1 MRASIL
7 ERIAGI
13 LSVAGAIIGVII
25 SIVGLVS
32 VWRFKPVVEQELIG
46 GVEIISQMLITTKE
60 GLASVDEA
68 LRSVDETM
76 ALLESSAKTA
86 SDSLEDTSPLIRSIG
101 DLFGKDFT
109 GVVKD
114 TQKSL
119 ASAETGAKLIDDTL
133 GLIGGIPFIGARYA
147 PDTPLNTSIR
157 EISKSLNGLPESFT
171 DMQEG
176 LEQAA
181 DNLELIQEDIADLGG
196 KITGVK
202 GNLSEAH
209 DVIGQY
215 KTALVDLNDRIAVFK
230 KRLPGIINGAAFCLS
245 VILLW
250 VLLTQTGFLL
260 QNLKLFR
267 KEALIRPENKP

>member
-1 MRASIL
+1 MKASIL

-13 LSVAGAIIGVII
+13 LSIIGAVIGVII
-25 SIVGLVS
+25 SIVGLFS
-32 VWRFKPVVEQELIG
+32 VWRYKPVVEQGLIE
-46 GVEIISQMLITTKE
+46 GVEIISQTLITTKE
-60 GLASVDEA
+60 GLAGVDEA

-76 ALLESSAKTA
+76 ALLENSAKTA
-86 SDSLEDTSPLIRSIG
+86 ADSLEDTSPLIRSIG

-133 GLIGGIPFIGARYA
+133 GFIGGIPFVGARYA
-147 PDTPLNTSIR
+147 PDTPLNTSIH
-157 EISKSLNGLPESFT
+157 EISKSLNGLPETFT

-176 LEQAA
+176 LDQAA
-181 DNLELIQEDIADLGG
+181 DNLELIQEDVADLGG
-196 KITGVK
+196 KIAGVK
-202 GNLSEAH
+202 DDLSEAH
-209 DVIGQY
+209 GVISQY
-215 KTALVDLNDRIAVFK
+215 KTTLVDLNNRIAVFK
-230 KRLPGIINGAAFCLS
+230 ERLPGIINGAAFFLS

-250 VLLTQTGFLL
+250 VLLTQSGFLL

-267 KEALIRPENKP
+267 REAAIGSENKP

>member
-32 VWRFKPVVEQELIG
+32 VWRFKTVVEQELIG

>member
-1 MRASIL
+1 MKASIL

-13 LSVAGAIIGVII
+13 LSLVGAVIGVII
-25 SIVGLVS
+25 SIAGLIS
-32 VWRFKPVVEQELIG
+32 VWRYKPVVEQGLIE
-46 GVEIISQMLITTKE
+46 GVEIISQTLITTKE
-60 GLASVDEA
+60 GLAGVDEA

-76 ALLESSAKTA
+76 ALLENSAKTA
-86 SDSLEDTSPLIRSIG
+86 ADSLEDTSPLIRSIG

-133 GLIGGIPFIGARYA
+133 GFIGGIPFVGARYA

-157 EISKSLNGLPESFT
+157 EISKSLNGLPETFT

-176 LEQAA
+176 LDQAA

-196 KITGVK
+196 KIAGVK
-202 GNLSEAH
+202 GDLSEAH
-209 DVIGQY
+209 GVISQY
-215 KTALVDLNDRIAVFK
+215 KTTLIDLNNRIAVFK
-230 KRLPGIINGAAFCLS
+230 ERLPGIINGAAFCLS

-250 VLLTQTGFLL
+250 VLLTQAGFLL

-267 KEALIRPENKP
+267 KEAAIRSENKP